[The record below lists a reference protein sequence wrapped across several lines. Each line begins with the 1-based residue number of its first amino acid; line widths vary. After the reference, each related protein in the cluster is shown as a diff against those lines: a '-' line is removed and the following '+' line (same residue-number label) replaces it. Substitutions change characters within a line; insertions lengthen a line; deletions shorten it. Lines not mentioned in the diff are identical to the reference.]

1 VGRRPVGR
9 VRHSIVLLALFVC
22 MVSYMDR
29 ACISVAAPAIQREF
43 GLNHAQLGIVFS
55 IFSLAYF
62 LFLTPWGVLA
72 DRYGARRLVTLG
84 ILSWSAFTTLTAA
97 AWDFVSMLVI
107 RFAFGA
113 TEASLMPAIAS
124 AFSRWVP
131 ENERSTSFGAFL
143 SGGRI
148 GGALAP
154 PVAAWLVWQFGWRW
168 MFVAFSGL
176 GIICAAAWFWWYRD
190 KPGEHPRISEAELN
204 VIARAGATAPHAKAA
219 ITLERRLYLLLSVA
233 FGYTFMWQF
242 YITWFPTYLM
252 ERRSL
257 PLAQAAGYAA
267 LPFVFGMIA
276 NWLGGIVTDLLGRR
290 YGARTGRTV
299 LGFAALLMSAALLAA
314 GIAHPDPRTAA
325 VLIALAAGAGDLS
338 LGAVWSSA
346 TVIGGAAAG
355 AVSGMMNSA
364 SNLGGF
370 LSPMLMGWVLQLTGN
385 WNVVLLAGV
394 VTNAVAAFLWLGVNE
409 ESGDRVIG

>member
-1 VGRRPVGR
+1 
-9 VRHSIVLLALFVC
+9 

-62 LFLTPWGVLA
+62 LFLTPWGILA

-97 AWDFVSMLVI
+97 AWNLASMLAI

-148 GGALAP
+148 GGAIAP
-154 PVAAWLVWQFGWRW
+154 PVAAWLVWLFGWRW

-176 GIICAAAWFWWYRD
+176 GILCAAAWFWWYRD
-190 KPGEHPRISEAELN
+190 KPASHPRITEAELDL
-204 VIARAGATAPHAKAA
+204 IGRGTAAAPRARAALRPGRS
-219 ITLERRLYLLLSVA
+219 LWLLLSVA

-252 ERRSL
+252 EARSL

-267 LPFVFGMIA
+267 LPFVSGMAA

-290 YGARTGRTV
+290 YGASAGRTV
-299 LGFAALLMSAALLAA
+299 LGFAALLSSAALLAA
-314 GIAHPDPRTAA
+314 GIAHPDPAFAA

-346 TVIGGAAAG
+346 TVIGGSAAG

-370 LSPMLMGWVLQLTGN
+370 LSPMLMGWMLHLTGN
-385 WNVVLLAGV
+385 WNTVLLAGV
-394 VTNAVAAFLWLGVNE
+394 VTNTAAAFLWLGVNKTR
-409 ESGDRVIG
+409 S